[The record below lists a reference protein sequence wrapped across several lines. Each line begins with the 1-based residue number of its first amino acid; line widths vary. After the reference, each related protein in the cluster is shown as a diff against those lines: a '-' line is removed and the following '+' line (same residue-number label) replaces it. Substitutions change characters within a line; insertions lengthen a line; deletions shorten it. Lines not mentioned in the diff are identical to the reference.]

1 MNFVALKMLTGDR
14 AKYLSLIFSI
24 AFASFLIAQQASIF
38 TGLMLRTASQIRDVV
53 DAEIWVMDRATQYVD
68 EIRALPDDALY
79 RVRGVPGVQWAVRLF
94 KGQATTRAEDGKFR
108 AVILLGLDDATLVGA
123 PHTMLVGRFEDLRQ
137 PNAVIIDRA
146 GYEYFYPRQPLRI
159 GGVMEMND
167 HRAVIV
173 GICEASAP
181 FATFPVVYTRYSQ
194 AINYVGRERDQL
206 SLILAQ
212 PAGFGS
218 ATDVCNQ
225 IEKATGLKART
236 RNQFTWQTIQY
247 YLQNTG
253 IPVNFGITIAVALIV
268 GTVVAG
274 QTFYIFTLEN
284 LKQFGV
290 LKAIGVTNRRL
301 VGMILLQAVV
311 VAAIGYAL
319 GMGLAAE
326 FFNITIHRTATRG
339 FVMLWPIMAG
349 TGAIIFSV
357 VVVASLLSVRKVLV
371 LESAI
376 VFRG

>member
-1 MNFVALKMLTGDR
+1 
-14 AKYLSLIFSI
+14 
-24 AFASFLIAQQASIF
+24 
-38 TGLMLRTASQIRDVV
+38 
-53 DAEIWVMDRATQYVD
+53 
-68 EIRALPDDALY
+68 
-79 RVRGVPGVQWAVRLF
+79 
-94 KGQATTRAEDGKFR
+94 
-108 AVILLGLDDATLVGA
+108 
-123 PHTMLVGRFEDLRQ
+123 MLVGRFEDLRQ
-137 PNAVIIDRA
+137 PDAVIIDRA
-146 GYEYFYPRQPLRI
+146 GYEYFYPHQPLRT

-206 SLILAQ
+206 SLILAK
-212 PAGFGS
+212 PVGFGS
-218 ATDVCNQ
+218 ATNVCNQ

-236 RNQFTWQTIQY
+236 TNQFTWQTIQY
-247 YLQNTG
+247 YLRNTG

-301 VGMILLQAVV
+301 VGMILLQALV

-349 TGAIIFSV
+349 AGAIIFSV

>member
-1 MNFVALKMLTGDR
+1 
-14 AKYLSLIFSI
+14 
-24 AFASFLIAQQASIF
+24 
-38 TGLMLRTASQIRDVV
+38 
-53 DAEIWVMDRATQYVD
+53 
-68 EIRALPDDALY
+68 
-79 RVRGVPGVQWAVRLF
+79 
-94 KGQATTRAEDGKFR
+94 
-108 AVILLGLDDATLVGA
+108 
-123 PHTMLVGRFEDLRQ
+123 
-137 PNAVIIDRA
+137 
-146 GYEYFYPRQPLRI
+146 
-159 GGVMEMND
+159 MEMND

-181 FATFPVVYTRYSQ
+181 FATFPVVYTKYSQ

-206 SLILAQ
+206 SLILAK
-212 PAGFGS
+212 PAAFGS
-218 ATDVCNQ
+218 ATNVCNQ

-236 RNQFTWQTIQY
+236 TNQFTWQTVQY

-301 VGMILLQAVV
+301 VGMILLQAFI

>member
-1 MNFVALKMLTGDR
+1 
-14 AKYLSLIFSI
+14 
-24 AFASFLIAQQASIF
+24 
-38 TGLMLRTASQIRDVV
+38 
-53 DAEIWVMDRATQYVD
+53 
-68 EIRALPDDALY
+68 
-79 RVRGVPGVQWAVRLF
+79 
-94 KGQATTRAEDGKFR
+94 
-108 AVILLGLDDATLVGA
+108 
-123 PHTMLVGRFEDLRQ
+123 
-137 PNAVIIDRA
+137 
-146 GYEYFYPRQPLRI
+146 
-159 GGVMEMND
+159 MND

-181 FATFPVVYTRYSQ
+181 FPTYPVVFTRYSQ

-218 ATDVCNQ
+218 ATDVCNH

-236 RNQFTWQTIQY
+236 TSQFAWQTIRY

-253 IPVNFGITIAVALIV
+253 IPVNFGITISVALVV
-268 GTVVAG
+268 GTLVAG

-301 VGMILLQAVV
+301 VGMILLQALV
-311 VAAIGYAL
+311 VAAIGYAV

-326 FFNITIHRTATRG
+326 FFNITIHQTATRG
-339 FVMLWPIMAG
+339 FVLLWPIMAG

-357 VVVASLLSVRKVLV
+357 VIVASLLSVRKVLV